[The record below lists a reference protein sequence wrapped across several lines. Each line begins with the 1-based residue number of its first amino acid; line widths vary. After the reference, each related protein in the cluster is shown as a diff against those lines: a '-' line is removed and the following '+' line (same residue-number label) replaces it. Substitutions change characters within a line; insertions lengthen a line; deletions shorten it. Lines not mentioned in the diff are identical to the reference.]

1 MYILILFYIHMN
13 WLQQRFLLCQC
24 AQFVLRNKLCC
35 DPLQTQTNSHKLHH
49 KLLKISKQTSEGME
63 DWSKCIFSF
72 SSWMW
77 TRLKIQRT
85 DQFNSYLHQ
94 ISVKY
99 LSSDKITHNIRPNI
113 NGTFFRVFFQ
123 TTKKMNTVAIN
134 ICLYRKS

>member
-1 MYILILFYIHMN
+1 MHIQILFYIHIP
-13 WLQQRFLLCQC
+13 WLQQRFLLRHC

-49 KLLKISKQTSEGME
+49 KLLKISKQTSKGIET
-63 DWSKCIFSF
+63 WSKCIFCL

-94 ISVKY
+94 ISVKC

-113 NGTFFRVFFQ
+113 NGTFFEGTFFLQ
-123 TTKKMNTVAIN
+123 YFAIWWVW
-134 ICLYRKS
+134 ISDGIE